1 MNKIVLLTIF
11 LYITLN
17 LRKVEKFIDGGF
29 NYEGFTAP
37 DRIVKLGLDVR
48 MQIAMVKLMLLA
60 IGILIVSD
68 KVTKPNGDSGF
79 IPSGQMEIMMI
90 IVAILMTAL
99 LAILYYTETL
109 DLQSIT
115 WIESLLNESI
125 SMVLIYVVIKSAI
138 GPAQPIA
145 DVGERILCRLQE
157 NNWDSKTRKCEVK
170 PTPGG
175 PTGTQGDAPGGPT
188 GTQGDA
194 PGGPKKTSLEDPV
207 PAATLVKP
215 DFNPAAK
222 SEVQPAANSEVQP
235 AA

>member
-1 MNKIVLLTIF
+1 
-11 LYITLN
+11 
-17 LRKVEKFIDGGF
+17 
-29 NYEGFTAP
+29 
-37 DRIVKLGLDVR
+37 
-48 MQIAMVKLMLLA
+48 
-60 IGILIVSD
+60 
-68 KVTKPNGDSGF
+68 
-79 IPSGQMEIMMI
+79 
-90 IVAILMTAL
+90 
-99 LAILYYTETL
+99 
-109 DLQSIT
+109 
-115 WIESLLNESI
+115 
-125 SMVLIYVVIKSAI
+125 MVLIYVVIKSAI